1 MIMKTPANLKYAKTD
16 EWAKLEGK
24 VITIGIS
31 DYAQDQLSDIVYV
44 ESTKDIGEVVKKDDV
59 VSTIESVKAASDV
72 LSPIS
77 GKVLEINQVLSN
89 NPELL
94 NDDPYEKGW
103 ICKIEVSDSKE
114 FDLLMNAKDYET
126 YCAGRH

>member
-1 MIMKTPANLKYAKTD
+1 MKTPENLKYAKTD
-16 EWAKLEGK
+16 EWAKLEGT
-24 VITIGIS
+24 VATIGIS

-44 ESTKDIGEVVKKDDV
+44 EFTKDVGDVVKKDEV
-59 VSTIESVKAASDV
+59 ISTIESVKAAGDV
-72 LSPIS
+72 LSPVS
-77 GKVLEINQVLSN
+77 GKVIEINQILSN

-103 ICKIEVSDSKE
+103 ICKVEINDSKE
-114 FDLLMNAKDYET
+114 LDSLMNAKDYEA

>member
-1 MIMKTPANLKYAKTD
+1 MKTPENLKYAKTD
-16 EWAKLEGK
+16 EWAKLEDK
-24 VITIGIS
+24 VVTIGIS

-44 ESTKDIGEVVKKDDV
+44 EFTKDVGDIVKKGEVI
-59 VSTIESVKAASDV
+59 STIESVKAAGDV
-72 LSPIS
+72 LSPVS
-77 GKVLEINQVLSN
+77 GKVIEIDQVLSN

-103 ICKIEVSDSKE
+103 ICKVEVIDSSE
-114 FDLLMNAKDYET
+114 LDSLMNAKDYET